1 MILPEMIVGVRSL
14 PQGYEFHLA
23 PISFPGI
30 ALCGVEVSPTQIPPN
45 FYGIDS
51 AIEGRWC
58 QSCEALRR
66 AAARAAV
73 STPPPV
79 PGDAPC
85 V

>member
-1 MILPEMIVGVRSL
+1 MIRPEMIVGVKSL
-14 PQGYEFHLA
+14 PQGYEFHFA
-23 PISFPGI
+23 ASTRPDS
-30 ALCGVEVSPTQIPPN
+30 ALCGAQVMSTQIPPN

-58 QSCEALRR
+58 QRCDSLRR
-66 AAARAAV
+66 AALKAAMA
-73 STPPPV
+73 PPPS

>member
-1 MILPEMIVGVRSL
+1 MSIPELIVGVRSL
-14 PQGYEFHLA
+14 PQGYEFHFA
-23 PISFPGI
+23 AADATT
-30 ALCGVEVSPTQIPPN
+30 ALCGETVAATQIPPN

-58 QSCEALRR
+58 QRCDQLRKAALR
-66 AAARAAV
+66 AAAA
-73 STPPPV
+73 PPPT